1 MSQGRA
7 PWLMSRVAHAHARI
21 CCAAREQGRR
31 SGKEPEGGCRGERC
45 AQDQQE
51 IGDPGR
57 LGRCGGGS
65 SSTIGV
71 IDLGRV
77 DHLHRIC
84 HRICLGSFRG
94 VYACRRWRGP
104 WRTGAGALGTWESR
118 PSRRRSRHRTFV
130 AALVVERLVRRRRRH
145 HRGRSVC
152 RSLRDGTGRLLL
164 RGGFAHLRAG
174 GGAWR
179 LPFALRLCLLIR
191 ARCVARFLLRLR
203 RRRGLSRR
211 IGGLLWPPYRA
222 QVPLV
227 IARLRT
233 THQPPLSRL
242 PKCVESACILLSPRG
257 GWTYITSRHNGA
269 ALAQMGHCSLD
280 PGAEML
286 TVPRI
291 KALPTADSCLRR

>member
-1 MSQGRA
+1 G
-7 PWLMSRVAHAHARI
+7 
-21 CCAAREQGRR
+21 G
-31 SGKEPEGGCRGERC
+31 GGGGGCGE
-45 AQDQQE
+45 DQQE

-57 LGRCGGGS
+57 LGRYGGGS
-65 SSTIGV
+65 STLEV
-71 IDLGRV
+71 IDLVRV

-104 WRTGAGALGTWESR
+104 RRTGAGALGTWESR
-118 PSRRRSRHRTFV
+118 PSRRRSRPPPFV

-145 HRGRSVC
+145 HRGRSFC
-152 RSLRDGTGRLLL
+152 RFLRDGIGRLLL

-211 IGGLLWPPYRA
+211 IGGLLWHPYPA
-222 QVPLV
+222 PGPIV
-227 IARLRT
+227 IARPRT
-233 THQPPLSRL
+233 RQWQTREHTSPRYHD
-242 PKCVESACILLSPRG
+242 CESA
-257 GWTYITSRHNGA
+257 
-269 ALAQMGHCSLD
+269 
-280 PGAEML
+280 
-286 TVPRI
+286 
-291 KALPTADSCLRR
+291 